1 MHCFSLNL
9 EHDAM
14 AYLKQLGVDGGG
26 VSILSKKMKHLCIAI
41 ESLHV
46 GAANIL
52 KQDALSIGADVAVP
66 KGTVTA
72 AVPRVN
78 VLLIA
83 TVKQLEQL
91 IIKERAQ
98 PFGLKEVA
106 KALMRFVPKPLKASK
121 IMGIIN
127 ANDDSFYAKSR
138 FHTKEALQKIV
149 QMIDD
154 GAHAIDIGAV
164 SSRPGASSVSEEE
177 ELQRVKEIISLVGS
191 EKLYLQAQFSIDSY
205 SPRVV
210 RLACE
215 HGFSMI
221 NDITALSNDEIGV
234 IAAEFG
240 ATLILMHMQGEPQS
254 MQHNPFYENVLNEV
268 GTFLSQRIAKAQALG
283 VSSIIADVGIGFGK
297 RLEDNIALLKHC
309 KNFHQLGV
317 ELLIGASRKSMI
329 DYIVPTP
336 VDERL
341 PATIAIACA
350 MQAQGV
356 QWLRVHDV
364 KAHTQ
369 ALAVYRQIM

>member
-1 MHCFSLNL
+1 
-9 EHDAM
+9 M

-26 VSILSKKMKHLCIAI
+26 VLILSKKMQHLYIAI

-106 KALMRFVPKPLKASK
+106 KALMHFVPKPLQASK

-138 FHTKEALQKIV
+138 FHAKEAVDKIV

-283 VSSIIADVGIGFGK
+283 VTSMIADVGIGFGK